1 VPRATAR
8 ALLEELVMRRWFLI
22 LVAALVSALL
32 VVLHLRA
39 GRQPEAAPAT
49 AAVTA
54 AISAPASPRSAP
66 TAPPA
71 LPAAAAAPATGNPD
85 LDARVKAVAADS
97 EAQLDQKIAAIDDEI
112 ATRTLVERANAGTL
126 TAAEQAG
133 LGALLRQRNALQIA
147 RSQRI
152 IAELDALDTGGE
164 PAAATP

>member
-8 ALLEELVMRRWFLI
+8 ALLEELVMRRWFMI

-32 VVLHLRA
+32 VVLYLRA
-39 GRQPEAAPAT
+39 GRQPAAAPAT
-49 AAVTA
+49 AARSAAVTTPA
-54 AISAPASPRSAP
+54 ARSAP

-71 LPAAAAAPATGNPD
+71 LPAATAPTATGNPD

>member
-8 ALLEELVMRRWFLI
+8 APLEELVMRRWFMI

-32 VVLHLRA
+32 VVLYLRA
-39 GRQPEAAPAT
+39 GRQPAAVPAT
-49 AAVTA
+49 AAQSAAVTTPA
-54 AISAPASPRSAP
+54 ARSAA
-66 TAPPA
+66 TAPPT
-71 LPAAAAAPATGNPD
+71 LPAATAPTATGNPD
-85 LDARVKAVAADS
+85 LDARVQAVAADS

>member
-1 VPRATAR
+1 
-8 ALLEELVMRRWFLI
+8 MRRWFMI

-32 VVLHLRA
+32 VVLYLRA
-39 GRQPEAAPAT
+39 GRQPAAAPAT
-49 AAVTA
+49 AARSAAVTTPA
-54 AISAPASPRSAP
+54 ARSAP

-71 LPAAAAAPATGNPD
+71 LPAATAPTATGNPD